1 MDTLLIGIEGS
12 DGVGKATQS
21 ALLKEWFQS
30 QGSTVAVVSFPRYN
44 ETEAGKDLWKFLKG
58 PDAHTYE
65 FSKLDPYKASEYYA
79 HDRRDSLPY
88 LKRLILAHRVVMFD
102 RYVESNLIHQGGKL
116 PRGALDEFGQW
127 INNLEYKKHK
137 LPRPHIIFYL
147 DLPLEVALRR
157 TEQRAKEQG
166 LSIDAVEA
174 DTEYIKNSHYA
185 GIYYAERL
193 GWTIIPCVLPNGE
206 ELSESEVHGRIRGI
220 MERRY
225 NLQLD

>member
-21 ALLKEWFQS
+21 ALLKEWLLLNEY
-30 QGSTVAVVSFPRYN
+30 TVAGVSFPRYN
-44 ETEAGKDLWKFLKG
+44 QTEAGKDLWKFLKG

-88 LKRLILAHRVVMFD
+88 LRELISTHDVVVLD

-116 PRGALDEFGQW
+116 TRGALDEFGQW
-127 INNLEYKKHK
+127 IGNLEYKKHK
-137 LPRPHIIFYL
+137 LPRPHCIFYL
-147 DLPLEVALRR
+147 ELPYEVALRR
-157 TEQRAKEQG
+157 TQQRATEKGEG
-166 LSIDAVEA
+166 IDAVEA